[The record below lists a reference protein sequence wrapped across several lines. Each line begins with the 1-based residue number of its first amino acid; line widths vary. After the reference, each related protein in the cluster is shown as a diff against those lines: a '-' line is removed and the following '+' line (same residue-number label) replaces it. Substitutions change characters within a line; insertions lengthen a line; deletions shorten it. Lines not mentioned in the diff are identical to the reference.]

1 MNSQVEVQH
10 VINLHK
16 PRKKVVS
23 ASWNQS
29 GAQMNHIQQLSQDS
43 P

>member
-1 MNSQVEVQH
+1 MNSQVGVQR